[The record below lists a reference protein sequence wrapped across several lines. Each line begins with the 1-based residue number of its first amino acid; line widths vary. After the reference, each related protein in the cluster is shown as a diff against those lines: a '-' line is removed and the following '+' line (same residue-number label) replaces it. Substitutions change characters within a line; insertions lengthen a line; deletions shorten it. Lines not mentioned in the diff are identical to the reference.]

1 MTPKRKDNSQE
12 VDWGHYEWYSS
23 TYGSASRD
31 NDGSEWVAR
40 VKLPDGREA
49 RIKEKFASANVA
61 MAAVIRT
68 WEREN
73 KKEVKA

>member
-1 MTPKRKDNSQE
+1 MTPKRKDNLE

-23 TYGSASRD
+23 TYGSVSRD

-40 VKLPDGREA
+40 VKLPNRQEA
-49 RIKEKFASANVA
+49 RIKETFPSANVA

-73 KKEVKA
+73 KK